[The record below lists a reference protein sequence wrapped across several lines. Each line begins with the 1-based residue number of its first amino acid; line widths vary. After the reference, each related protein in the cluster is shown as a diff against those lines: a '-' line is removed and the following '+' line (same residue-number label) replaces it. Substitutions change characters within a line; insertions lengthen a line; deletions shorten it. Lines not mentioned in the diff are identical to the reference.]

1 LRCGGNG
8 NVRGSSTI
16 PWEFHWNIFHW
27 KYPQSYPGLPDL
39 PENYFIYWKQNP
51 VIRMKETALILHP
64 VPPYDFPLSAK
75 IFSGGDPAIRSYR
88 DGVFSHTFCL
98 GDHARILADVRSKGS
113 VDDPLLELTLRPP
126 EKPEDP
132 GTLEEVKKRIE
143 YILNIHDDLGSF
155 YSAVKDDPVMREICT
170 RLRGLKSPTT
180 PTVFEALVD
189 SIIEQQ
195 ISLAAAHTME
205 DKLVKTFGAGF
216 EVSKREY
223 YCYPTPAR
231 LASGRPGQFRS
242 CGLSTRKGE
251 YIRDISRLIDEG
263 RLDLE
268 GLSRYQDIE
277 DIIGEL
283 MKVRGIGRWTAELTV
298 LRGMHR
304 VEAIPADDLG
314 IRKLISH
321 FYRNDEKISGDEA
334 RSIAERWGR
343 WKGLAAFYLIIAGG
357 LGIPPPRR
365 K

>member
-1 LRCGGNG
+1 MDTT
-8 NVRGSSTI
+8 V
-16 PWEFHWNIFHW
+16 
-27 KYPQSYPGLPDL
+27 
-39 PENYFIYWKQNP
+39 
-51 VIRMKETALILHP
+51 ILHP
-64 VPPYDFPLSAK
+64 APPYDFALSAK
-75 IFSGGDPAIRSYR
+75 IFSAGDPAIRSYR
-88 DGVFSHTFCL
+88 AGVFTHTFC
-98 GDHARILADVRSKGS
+98 GGEGTGIVAGVRARGS
-113 VDDPLLELTLRPP
+113 VDDPRLELTLHSALPP
-126 EKPEDP
+126 DP
-132 GTLEEVKKRIE
+132 GVVEDAKTRVEK
-143 YILNIHDDLGSF
+143 ILNIHDDLRAF
-155 YSAVKDDPVMREICT
+155 YSDMQDDPVMKEICT

-205 DKLVKTFGAGF
+205 DKLVKQFGARFVLKGKEF
-216 EVSKREY
+216 F
-223 YCYPTPAR
+223 CYPTPAR

-263 RLDLE
+263 NLDLE
-268 GLSRYQDIE
+268 GLRRYRDI
-277 DIIGEL
+277 DQIIGEL
-283 MKVRGIGRWTAELTV
+283 MKIRGIGRWTAELTV

-321 FYRNDEKISGDEA
+321 FYRNDEMISGDEA

-357 LGIPPPRR
+357 LEIPPPR
-365 K
+365 KK

>member
-1 LRCGGNG
+1 MGMSRFFNDCMGVPLEHFPREIT
-8 NVRGSSTI
+8 TI
-16 PWEFHWNIFHW
+16 
-27 KYPQSYPGLPDL
+27 YPGLTISGK
-39 PENYFIYWKQNP
+39 NYFIYRKQNSG
-51 VIRMKETALILHP
+51 IRMKETTLILHP

-75 IFSGGDPAIRSYR
+75 IFSAGDPAIRSYR
-88 DGVFSHTFCL
+88 AGIFTHTFCV
-98 GDHARILADVRSKGS
+98 GESTRVVAGVRSTGS
-113 VDDPLLELTLRPP
+113 VDDPRLELTLHSAMPP
-126 EKPEDP
+126 DP
-132 GTLEEVKKRIE
+132 GAEAEVKTRVE
-143 YILNIHDDLGSF
+143 NILNIHDDLSSF
-155 YSAVKDDPVMREICT
+155 YSEVQDDPVMKEICT

-205 DKLVKTFGAGF
+205 DKLVKQFGARFMLKGKEF
-216 EVSKREY
+216 F
-223 YCYPTPAR
+223 CYPTPAR

-263 RLDLE
+263 NLDLE
-268 GLSRYQDIE
+268 GLRRYQDIDE
-277 DIIGEL
+277 IIGEL
-283 MKVRGIGRWTAELTV
+283 MNVRGIGRWTAELTV

-314 IRKLISH
+314 IRNLISH

-357 LGIPPPRR
+357 LEIPPPR
-365 K
+365 KK

>member
-1 LRCGGNG
+1 
-8 NVRGSSTI
+8 
-16 PWEFHWNIFHW
+16 
-27 KYPQSYPGLPDL
+27 
-39 PENYFIYWKQNP
+39 
-51 VIRMKETALILHP
+51 MKETTLILHP
-64 VPPYDFPLSAK
+64 IPPYDFSLSAK
-75 IFSGGDPAIRSYR
+75 IFTEGDPAIRSYR
-88 DGVFSHTFCL
+88 AGVFTHTFCV
-98 GDHARILADVRSKGS
+98 GESTRVVAGVRSTGS
-113 VDDPLLELTLRPP
+113 VDKPLLELTLHSAMLP
-126 EKPEDP
+126 DP
-132 GTLEEVKKRIE
+132 GAVAEVKTRVE
-143 YILNIHDDLGSF
+143 NILNIHDDISAF
-155 YSAVKDDPVMREICT
+155 YSDVQDDQVMKEICT

-205 DKLVKTFGAGF
+205 DKLVKQFGARFVLKGKEF
-216 EVSKREY
+216 F
-223 YCYPTPAR
+223 CYPTPAR

-263 RLDLE
+263 HLDLE
-268 GLSRYQDIE
+268 GLRRYQDIE
-277 DIIGEL
+277 DIISEL
-283 MKVRGIGRWTAELTV
+283 MKIRGIGRWTAELTV

-334 RSIAERWGR
+334 RDIAEQWGR

-357 LGIPPPRR
+357 LEIPPPR
-365 K
+365 KK